1 MSKIKTYT
9 LLNSNFLFGSLLM
22 VFIILY
28 FPLMLYGTVKVLS
41 GFWNNNETAGYFGI
55 LLLIINSYLFYYF
68 SLVIYQYAK
77 YLWYEKNTRIEVDY
91 ENEIIAIV
99 KDSYTYVFN
108 SENLK
113 SIEFHLSTQHYK
125 NLLRYFG
132 YTKLI
137 SQDGRE
143 FIITNFVLD
152 YTLIENMF
160 NSVKKIK
167 KLNEIIYLS

>member
-9 LLNSNFLFGSLLM
+9 LLNFNFLFGSLLI
-22 VFIILY
+22 VFLILY
-28 FPLMLYGTVKVLS
+28 FPLMLYGTIKVLS
-41 GFWNNNETAGYFGI
+41 GFWNNNKTAGYFGI
-55 LLLIINSYLFYYF
+55 LLLILNSYLFYYF

-77 YLWYEKNTRIEVDY
+77 YLWYEKNTRIEIDY
-91 ENEIIAIV
+91 ENEIITIV
-99 KDSYTYVFN
+99 KNSCPSILN
-108 SENLK
+108 SENLE
-113 SIEFHLSTQHYK
+113 SIEFHLSTKHYK

-132 YTKLI
+132 YTKLF

-152 YTLIENMF
+152 HTLIENMF

-167 KLNEIIYLS
+167 KLNEIIYLP